1 MGKLE
6 YLDALK
12 RAMTGLPPE
21 AQAKTLA
28 FYEQRFVDGVA
39 AGRSEQDVAAELDDP
54 KKIAMTLRA
63 NAHMQA
69 FATKKNPA
77 NGLRMVVAVLG
88 LAIFNLF
95 MLVPA
100 MVYAALLA
108 TLYACGLAFYLAGTV
123 ITASGLSGANEIR
136 LEGPLRNVF
145 VHNGHGDNDGM
156 QTKVN
161 ISEEGIQI
169 FSERDPAA
177 KDQGKK
183 GQGSKDQGSKD
194 QGADVQAASDQ
205 GAKARAAVE
214 NATAHARAAAS
225 AAARTAALATSGSVE
240 AATRA
245 AEDAGAA
252 AEAAATA
259 AEEASN
265 AAEEAAAAAVSAV
278 DDEDAEQDGDKRSVR
293 AIRRAESVAS
303 QGIVFSTDTDEGSRT
318 TQTFFGLAMVL
329 GGIVLLLLSLVIT
342 RYTFIGLKR
351 YIEMNYSLLKG
362 N

>member
-6 YLDALK
+6 YLDALR
-12 RAMTGLPPE
+12 RAMTGLPSE

-39 AGRSEQDVAAELDDP
+39 AGRGEQEVAAELDDP

-63 NAHMQA
+63 NTHMQA
-69 FATKKNPA
+69 FETKKNPA
-77 NGLRMVVAVLG
+77 NALRMLVAVLG

-123 ITASGLSGANEIR
+123 ITASGLSGANEIK
-136 LEGPLRNVF
+136 LDGPLRNVF
-145 VHNGHGDNDGM
+145 VHNDRHGDNHGM

-161 ISEEGIQI
+161 ISEEGIRI

-177 KDQGKK
+177 KDQGT
-183 GQGSKDQGSKD
+183 KDQGTKD
-194 QGADVQAASDQ
+194 QGAKDQATTTRSAT
-205 GAKARAAVE
+205 AAAVE
-214 NATAHARAAAS
+214 SATAHARTAAS
-225 AAARTAALATSGSVE
+225 AAARAAAHATTGSVK

-252 AEAAATA
+252 AEAATA
-259 AEEASN
+259 AAEQASH
-265 AAEEAAAAAVSAV
+265 AAEEAAAAAASAV
-278 DDEDAEQDGDKRSVR
+278 DSEQDDDQNGDKRSVR
-293 AIRRAESVAS
+293 AIKRAESVAS
-303 QGIVFSTDTDEGSRT
+303 QGIVFSTDMDEGSRT

-329 GGIVLLLLSLVIT
+329 GGIVLLLLSLVVT
-342 RYTFIGLKR
+342 RYTFIGIKR

>member
-54 KKIAMTLRA
+54 KKIAMSLRA
-63 NAHMQA
+63 STHMQA
-69 FATKKNPA
+69 FEAKKNPG
-77 NGLRMVVAVLG
+77 NTLRMLVAVLG

-95 MLVPA
+95 MVVPA

-123 ITASGLSGANEIR
+123 ITASGLSGANEIK
-136 LEGPLRNVF
+136 LDGPLRNVF
-145 VHNGHGDNDGM
+145 VHNDRFGDHDDM
-156 QTKVN
+156 QTKVS

-177 KDQGKK
+177 KRPTASVPAID
-183 GQGSKDQGSKD
+183 S
-194 QGADVQAASDQ
+194 AA
-205 GAKARAAVE
+205 A
-214 NATAHARAAAS
+214 NATAHAKATAGAAATAAARVAAMATTGAFEEAAKAAEEAGTAAEAAAS
-225 AAARTAALATSGSVE
+225 AA
-240 AATRA
+240 
-245 AEDAGAA
+245 
-252 AEAAATA
+252 
-259 AEEASN
+259 EEAGR
-265 AAEEAAAAAVSAV
+265 AAEEAAAAAGAIE
-278 DDEDAEQDGDKRSVR
+278 DEEQDADKRSVR
-293 AIRRAESVAS
+293 VIRRAESVAS
-303 QGIVFSTDTDEGSRT
+303 QGIVFSTDMDDGSRA
-318 TQTFFGLAMVL
+318 TQTLFGLTMVL
-329 GGIVLLLLSLVIT
+329 GGIVLLLLSLVVT
-342 RYTFIGLKR
+342 RYTFIGIKR
-351 YIEMNYSLLKG
+351 YLDMNLSLLKG

>member
-63 NAHMQA
+63 NTHMQA

-77 NGLRMVVAVLG
+77 NGLRMIVAVLG

-177 KDQGKK
+177 KDQRT
-183 GQGSKDQGSKD
+183 KD
-194 QGADVQAASDQ
+194 QGAKEQVTTEQVT
-205 GAKARAAVE
+205 KARAATASAVE

-265 AAEEAAAAAVSAV
+265 AAEEAAAAAASAV
-278 DDEDAEQDGDKRSVR
+278 DDEDDGGKRSVR

-303 QGIVFSTDTDEGSRT
+303 QGIVFSTETDEGSRT

-351 YIEMNYSLLKG
+351 YIDMNYSLLKG